1 MALSCTVCVSA
12 AEDETIK
19 LTVWGAEEDQDLL
32 KELTDK
38 FQEKYA
44 DQKFDIQ
51 IGVESESTAKDTIL
65 TDVEAG
71 ADVYAFADDQLTD
84 LVKAGALLKLD
95 DYAEALQLADTTL
108 DDVKAANVEGA
119 IDAASWD
126 SLLEAA
132 DKAGKKVGM
141 TLASGNLVAC
151 VSGTWDAITAQDVF
165 GDGYAATKLP
175 TFTVGDK
182 QVQQGSVAGYKY
194 VGVNGYSENSGWA
207 VLLAEYLT
215 NEESQQM
222 FFDQR
227 ESGPSNKNVAA
238 SDSVQEN
245 VALAALSAQS
255 EYAQAQKVGGK
266 YWDPAQTFGELVAQ
280 GTLSADDDNAIQEA
294 LDNLVDGVTAPVE

>member
-1 MALSCTVCVSA
+1 MLAAAMALSCTVCVSA

-141 TLASGNLVAC
+141 TLASGK
-151 VSGTWDAITAQDVF
+151 SGSMRFRYMGCDHSTGCIW
-165 GDGYAATKLP
+165 
-175 TFTVGDK
+175 
-182 QVQQGSVAGYKY
+182 
-194 VGVNGYSENSGWA
+194 
-207 VLLAEYLT
+207 
-215 NEESQQM
+215 
-222 FFDQR
+222 
-227 ESGPSNKNVAA
+227 
-238 SDSVQEN
+238 
-245 VALAALSAQS
+245 
-255 EYAQAQKVGGK
+255 
-266 YWDPAQTFGELVAQ
+266 
-280 GTLSADDDNAIQEA
+280 
-294 LDNLVDGVTAPVE
+294 